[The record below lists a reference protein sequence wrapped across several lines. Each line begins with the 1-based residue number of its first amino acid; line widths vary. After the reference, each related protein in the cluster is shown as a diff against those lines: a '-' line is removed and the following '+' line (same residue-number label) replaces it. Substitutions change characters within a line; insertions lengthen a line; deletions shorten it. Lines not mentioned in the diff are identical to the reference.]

1 MNEETSVN
9 ESKKKK
15 KKKKNLILLE
25 VSQDGCSLI
34 CVDCSLKSIDE

>member
-15 KKKKNLILLE
+15 KKKMILLE

-34 CVDCSLKSIDE
+34 CVDCYLKSIDE